1 MDKDRLI
8 ASVAMP
14 LSGALEKKLV
24 KSRSSGW
31 RNCDASIPL
40 RILELLLLFLLL
52 LVVES
57 VFTEDGVDN
66 APVVIGRSASR
77 ASIIVF
83 FILFFFG
90 LLLVMITLIYACG
103 P

>member
-1 MDKDRLI
+1 
-8 ASVAMP
+8 
-14 LSGALEKKLV
+14 
-24 KSRSSGW
+24 
-31 RNCDASIPL
+31 
-40 RILELLLLFLLL
+40 
-52 LVVES
+52 
-57 VFTEDGVDN
+57 VDN